1 LYRHPFSTGSRGP
14 VDDFDRSDEYVEIL
28 HFFRQIRKARPGK
41 APTHG
46 AYQTSR
52 KRRVYISSDLTRKA
66 GYSGAGI
73 NFVAGREIPG
83 EGNTV
88 GAAPAAGER
97 RDARFIVHVAN
108 TSLATSSGW

>member
-1 LYRHPFSTGSRGP
+1 M
-14 VDDFDRSDEYVEIL
+14 
-28 HFFRQIRKARPGK
+28 Q
-41 APTHG
+41 APTNG
-46 AYQTSR
+46 AYQISR
-52 KRRVYISSDLTRKA
+52 KRRVYFPSDLTRKA

-83 EGNTV
+83 DGNTV

-97 RDARFIVHVAN
+97 RDARFIMHVAN